1 MKRSLTVQ
9 GVPAGLS
16 PIPSGHPVERC
27 SVLHIIYDTVLEKR
41 AGKEGLCQ
49 VRCMPDRDRVLA
61 LHCSF
66 AESEFGNEGLMQ
78 IYGAA
83 SESDRLSA

>member
-1 MKRSLTVQ
+1 
-9 GVPAGLS
+9 
-16 PIPSGHPVERC
+16 
-27 SVLHIIYDTVLEKR
+27 
-41 AGKEGLCQ
+41 
-49 VRCMPDRDRVLA
+49 MPDRDRVLA

-83 SESDRLSA
+83 LESDRLSLCIEIWEKGNSYRLIPHNQQKLGPQDSWSIN